1 MFFSATYDEEVM
13 EFAEAIVE
21 NPVTIRL
28 KREEE
33 SLDNIK
39 QFYVDCKSQ
48 DAKYAAI
55 SNIYGVVTIG
65 QAMIFCHVRLKLFV
79 PNLKKKS

>member
-1 MFFSATYDEEVM
+1 MMFFSATYDESVM
-13 EFAEAIVE
+13 DFAEAIVD

-39 QFYVDCKSQ
+39 QYYVECSNQ
-48 DAKYAAI
+48 EEKYMAI

-65 QAMIFCHVRLKLFV
+65 QTIIFCHVSTMV
-79 PNLKKKS
+79 